1 MYLRGARSRVL
12 EFLGH
17 LFDIL
22 GALATYLVFLSWCLH
37 IGDVGRGVE

>member
-1 MYLRGARSRVL
+1 MYLRGARSRFL

-22 GALATYLVFLSWCLH
+22 GALAMYPVFLSWCLH
-37 IGDVGRGVE
+37 IGCVGHGVE